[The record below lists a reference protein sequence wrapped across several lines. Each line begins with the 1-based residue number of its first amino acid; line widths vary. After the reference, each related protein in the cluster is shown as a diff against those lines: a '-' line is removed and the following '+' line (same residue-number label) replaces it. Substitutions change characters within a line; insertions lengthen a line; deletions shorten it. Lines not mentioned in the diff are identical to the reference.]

1 MLEVKNREQ
10 FWTRENDR
18 MYELFGY
25 RTMVE
30 RVIEMLKYRH
40 DAYCHPDDSLRDD
53 LEMFGEA
60 IWEAWLTPREL
71 MDNNIMTYRN
81 ENHDLDE
88 YMDDNV
94 MCVEFVRHFAWCKRI
109 TFRPD
114 IPKEERKFVTK
125 SEREDGAVI
134 DIGSWN
140 ESTYPR
146 KFY

>member
-1 MLEVKNREQ
+1 MLDVKHRAECT
-10 FWTRENDR
+10 TRETDR
-18 MYELFGY
+18 THELFGC
-25 RTMVE
+25 RTLIE
-30 RVIEMLKYRH
+30 KVIEMLKYRH

-53 LEMFGEA
+53 LEMFGGRIYEA
-60 IWEAWLTPREL
+60 LLTTREL

-88 YMDDNV
+88 YMDDDV
-94 MCVEFVRHFAWCKRI
+94 MCVEFVKHFAWCKRI

-114 IPKEERKFVTK
+114 VPKEDRRFVSK

-140 ESTYPR
+140 ESAYPR

>member
-1 MLEVKNREQ
+1 MLDVKHRAECT
-10 FWTRENDR
+10 TRETDR
-18 MYELFGY
+18 THELFGC
-25 RTMVE
+25 RTLIE
-30 RVIEMLKYRH
+30 KVIEMLRYRH
-40 DAYCHPDDSLRDD
+40 DVYCHPDDSLRDD

-114 IPKEERKFVTK
+114 IPKEERRFVDK

-134 DIGSWN
+134 KLGSWSGS
-140 ESTYPR
+140 EDHI
-146 KFY
+146 FY